1 MKVKDIIVSLLM
13 LLAATSL
20 QAQIT
25 IGGNVY
31 GGGNAGDTK
40 GNTNVTVYAGDL
52 NRVFGGAQKANV
64 GGHSFVHI
72 DGEHASNY
80 VLINHVYGGN
90 DVSGVIGINGELT
103 KSVPGEIKKAND
115 NLVDES
121 WNAFVRI
128 SSKMNGDVVAE
139 DNQKIYIGQ
148 LFGGGNGAYDYT
160 SQKLTDG
167 ETPNPYYGLS
177 KPELAKSYLEVMGG
191 SIVYAFGGGNNATV
205 TEKTVIYVDNPSKVV
220 NEILVGGVDQITKDN
235 RVVDKMGL
243 NPGYTYPSSDA
254 YQIGSFFG
262 GNNTAE
268 MKIRPRWN
276 LQSGKIRNVYSGG
289 NKGDMTSPEG
299 LLLQIPEEGGCRMA
313 DVTPKDNN
321 GTPITAAAITQD
333 DFGNPLHIPAGMAA
347 RARILGGHVNNVYG
361 GNDITGRISGGSTVG
376 IYTTIYGDVYGGGNG
391 SYPYTDNADLK
402 DDPTYGDLYY
412 TIPAGKSSDYRPNAE
427 QVSIYVQGTETKK
440 TIIHGSV
447 YCGGNSASLSSSMD
461 NPKVELKV
469 GSYAIV
475 DNLFLGNNGEHM
487 VETHEKDATHAQD
500 GVLRTYKK
508 KLSEIDPVKYAGNTS
523 PFSTMDLGSQS
534 YPQHCVCKKV

>member
-1 MKVKDIIVSLLM
+1 MRKITTILL
-13 LLAATSL
+13 LCLSATL
-20 QAQIT
+20 MQAQIT
-25 IGGNVY
+25 IDGNIY

-52 NRVFGGAQKANV
+52 NRVFGGAQKADV
-64 GGHSFVHI
+64 GGHAFVHI
-72 DGEHASNY
+72 DGEHASDY

-90 DVSGVIGINGELT
+90 DVSGIIGNNSELI
-103 KSVPGEIKKAND
+103 KSVPEEIKKDSD

-148 LFGGGNGAYDYT
+148 LFGGGNGAYDYD
-160 SQKLTDG
+160 SDKLSDG
-167 ETPNPYYGLS
+167 ETPNPYKGLS

-220 NEILVGGVDQITKDN
+220 NEILVDGVDQITKDN
-235 RVVDKMGL
+235 RVVDKMNL

-276 LQSGKIRNVYSGG
+276 LKSGKIRNVYSGG
-289 NKGDMTSPEG
+289 NKGDMTSPDG
-299 LLLQIPEEGGCRMA
+299 LLLQIPKGSSIIVDNVYGGCRMA
-313 DVTPKDNN
+313 DVTPKDEN
-321 GTPITAAAITQD
+321 GNPVTAAAITQD
-333 DFGNPLHIPAGMAA
+333 DFGNELHIPGGMAA
-347 RARILGGHVNNVYG
+347 RARVLGGHVNNVYG
-361 GNDITGRISGGSTVG
+361 GNDITGHISGGSTVG

-391 SYPYTDNADLK
+391 SYPYTDNAKLK

-412 TIPAGKSSDYRPNAE
+412 NPGTNSVENDYSRFR
-427 QVSIYVQGTETKK
+427 
-440 TIIHGSV
+440 
-447 YCGGNSASLSSSMD
+447 L
-461 NPKVELKV
+461 
-469 GSYAIV
+469 
-475 DNLFLGNNGEHM
+475 
-487 VETHEKDATHAQD
+487 
-500 GVLRTYKK
+500 LRW
-508 KLSEIDPVKYAGNTS
+508 
-523 PFSTMDLGSQS
+523 
-534 YPQHCVCKKV
+534 

>member
-1 MKVKDIIVSLLM
+1 M
-13 LLAATSL
+13 LLAATAVR
-20 QAQIT
+20 AQIT

-31 GGGNAGDTK
+31 GGGNAGDTN
-40 GNTNVTVYAGDL
+40 GNTNVTIYAGDL
-52 NRVFGGAQKANV
+52 NRVFGGAQKADV
-64 GGHSFVHI
+64 GGHAFVHI
-72 DGEHASNY
+72 DGEKASDY
-80 VLINHVYGGN
+80 ILINHVYGGN
-90 DVSGVIGINGELT
+90 DVSGIIGNNSELT
-103 KSVPGEIKKAND
+103 KSVPTEIKKAQD

-121 WNAFVRI
+121 WSAFVRI
-128 SSKMNGDVVAE
+128 SSKMNGDQVAD

-148 LFGGGNGAYDYT
+148 LFGGGNGAYDYD
-160 SQKLTDG
+160 SEKLSDG
-167 ETPNPYYGLS
+167 ETPNPYKGLT

-205 TEKTVIYVDNPSKVV
+205 TEKTIIYVDNPSKVV
-220 NEILVGGVDQITKDN
+220 NEILVDGVDQITKDN
-235 RVVDKMGL
+235 RVVDKMEL

-254 YQIGSFFG
+254 FQIGSFFG

-276 LQSGKIRNVYSGG
+276 LKSGKIRNIYSGG

-299 LLLQIPEEGGCRMA
+299 LLLQILEGSSIIVDNVYGGCRMA
-313 DVTPKDNN
+313 DVTPKDEN
-321 GTPITAAAITQD
+321 GNPVTAAAINQD
-333 DFGNPLHIPAGMAA
+333 DFGHELHIPGGMAA

-391 SYPYTDNADLK
+391 SYPYTDNANLK

-412 TIPAGKSSDYRPNAE
+412 TIPEGKSSVQALNDYRPNAE

-475 DNLFLGNNGEHM
+475 DNLFFGNNGEHM
-487 VETHEKDATHAQD
+487 VETHEKDATHAQE

-508 KLSEIDPVKYAGNTS
+508 KLSEIDPMSHTPPISVLFTVGV
-523 PFSTMDLGSQS
+523 MW
-534 YPQHCVCKKV
+534 VV